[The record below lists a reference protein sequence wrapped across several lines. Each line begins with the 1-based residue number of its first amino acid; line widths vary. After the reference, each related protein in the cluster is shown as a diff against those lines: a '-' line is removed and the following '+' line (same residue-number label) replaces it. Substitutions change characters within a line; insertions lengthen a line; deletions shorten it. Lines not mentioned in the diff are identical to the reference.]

1 MIKPSK
7 VFEVYTDYRK
17 RLYTVNLIPGS
28 KVYDEKLVNEKGIEY
43 REWNARKSKLA
54 ASILKGCNNIFI
66 RKNDVVLYL
75 GCSYGTTPSH
85 VADIVGE
92 GGFVFALDFA
102 PRVMRDMVFVAEE
115 RQNIAPILGD
125 ANQPLSYVDK
135 VSSVDVVYQD
145 IAQRNQVDIFIKN
158 VNMFLKN
165 DGYALLA
172 LKARSI
178 DVTRKPKGI
187 FGEVKEALSKELVI
201 IDSKDLDPFEKD
213 HMMFICKKK

>member
-1 MIKPSK
+1 MLIK
-7 VFEVYTDYRK
+7 
-17 RLYTVNLIPGS
+17 LI
-28 KVYDEKLVNEKGIEY
+28 
-43 REWNARKSKLA
+43 
-54 ASILKGCNNIFI
+54 
-66 RKNDVVLYL
+66 
-75 GCSYGTTPSH
+75 
-85 VADIVGE
+85 
-92 GGFVFALDFA
+92 
-102 PRVMRDMVFVAEE
+102 
-115 RQNIAPILGD
+115 GD